1 MKKSTKQ
8 SVSSCSYFSG
18 VPIPLMRNGNGSSL
32 TEAEQQEGISVDFA
46 ESSTSSTMMMK
57 INDNTTTNT
66 TEMKIDEEENFS
78 SKLQSSSY
86 LLDKKRDE
94 ALLLLDKSSSSYPK
108 KLGIIPLDNLLLFI
122 HDPGLNRSH
131 PLFTYYQI

>member
-1 MKKSTKQ
+1 
-8 SVSSCSYFSG
+8 
-18 VPIPLMRNGNGSSL
+18 
-32 TEAEQQEGISVDFA
+32 
-46 ESSTSSTMMMK
+46 
-57 INDNTTTNT
+57 
-66 TEMKIDEEENFS
+66 MKIDEEETFS

-94 ALLLLDKSSSSYPK
+94 ALSDKASLYPK

-131 PLFTYYQI
+131 PLFIYHQI